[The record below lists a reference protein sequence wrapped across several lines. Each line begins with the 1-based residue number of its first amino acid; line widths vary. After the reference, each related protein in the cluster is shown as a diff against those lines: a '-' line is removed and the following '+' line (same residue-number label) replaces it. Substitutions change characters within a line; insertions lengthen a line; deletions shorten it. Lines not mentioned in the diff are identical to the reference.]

1 MSKEKIDQEAIEE
14 FFNENPNVFSSVLRN
29 MKGKTK
35 KSYKKLP
42 SINQTR
48 KTNRDYKKKK
58 KLSPIKEDEEEKEKS
73 KEKVCLGCL
82 QSGGMEDNKKRQRTG
97 SFETF
102 MDRHPMAM
110 PLPRCRPE
118 VVIPLPEED
127 SQDDRQARHD
137 RMMSPGPFGDPTH
150 MTRISRNPPTSAT
163 AARVL
168 DPSDLSNYYQDPNDG
183 RIDRY
188 NLRQNNLKY
197 RIAVQNYYSN
207 PDNPFPKNIREWRQI
222 INDLAIQVRDDEND
236 SENNHLLN
244 ALRKVRPAFTG
255 RSRDLGNGNI
265 LLSTNFETRD
275 DFLNNNRREIEYLQD
290 RIRNIDD
297 RELKRLGFQVVPN
310 SAHIG
315 GKRKTRKNKNNKKSG
330 GGGDWGTFDPPEN
343 WNENQRRQKQLE
355 KANRQMRNKTID
367 DLWKRRDKYA
377 RERWISDEQY
387 DRMFLENRIN
397 YEKKK
402 MEIMKERGA
411 SPTYSPLHSSGGS
424 RRITKKKYIYNKKKF
439 TRRK

>member
-58 KLSPIKEDEEEKEKS
+58 KLSPIKEGEEEKEKS
-73 KEKVCLGCL
+73 KEKVCFGCL

-110 PLPRCRPE
+110 PLPRGRPE
-118 VVIPLPEED
+118 VVIPLPEEG
-127 SQDDRQARHD
+127 SQADRQARQD

-150 MTRISRNPPTSAT
+150 MTRISRNPPTTAT

-168 DPSDLSNYYQDPNDG
+168 DPSDLSNYYRDPNDE

-207 PDNPFPKNIREWRQI
+207 PDNPFPKNKRELRQI
-222 INDLAIQVRDDEND
+222 INDLVIKVRDEEND
-236 SENNHLLN
+236 SENNNLLN
-244 ALRKVRPAFTG
+244 ALRNVKPAVMVPM
-255 RSRDLGNGNI
+255 LGI
-265 LLSTNFETRD
+265 FETRD
-275 DFLNNNRREIEYLQD
+275 DFLNNNRRQIEFE
-290 RIRNIDD
+290 RSSAIIDD
-297 RELKRLGFQVVPN
+297 MELKRLGFQVVPN

-315 GKRKTRKNKNNKKSG
+315 GKRKTRKNKNNKKGG
-330 GGGDWGTFDPPEN
+330 GGGDWGTFDPPDN